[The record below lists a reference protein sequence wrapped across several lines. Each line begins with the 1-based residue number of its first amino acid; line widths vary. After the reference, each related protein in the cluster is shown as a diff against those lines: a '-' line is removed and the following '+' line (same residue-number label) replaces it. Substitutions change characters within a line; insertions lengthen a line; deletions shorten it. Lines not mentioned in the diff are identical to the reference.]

1 MLKKLYLHHFRSYEK
16 REFTFQEGI
25 NVIRGD
31 NACGKTNLLEAV
43 YLLSTGRSFRTTQL
57 TDLIRHGH
65 PFFYLEADF
74 ASGPISQHLKVSF
87 DGQVKRVEHDGATY
101 SQFTP
106 LLGLFPTVLHVP
118 EDIELVT
125 GAPTERRRFL
135 DLHIAQIDPLYIFH
149 LARYFKAMRQRNVLL
164 RQHKE
169 TAIESW
175 EQILLTS
182 GHYLQ
187 QKRREVLLSLQPP
200 LAEAMLRLSDSIDNL
215 LAEYRPSTT
224 DDYKKSRTKEMQL
237 GATLIGPHRD
247 DFYLTING
255 QDAQGFASQGQQ
267 RCAAAALRLAQWRH
281 FATLLDTPPL
291 VGIDDFGVHLDAKR
305 SRALLHEIEPM
316 GQVFVTCPHDVKMLG
331 KTLSL
336 YELEIGSI

>member
-1 MLKKLYLHHFRSYEK
+1 MLKRLYLHHFRSYEK
-16 REFTFQEGI
+16 REFSFQEGI

-43 YLLSTGRSFRTTQL
+43 YLLSTGRSFRTVQL
-57 TDLIRHGH
+57 TDLIRHGE

-74 ASGPISQHLKVSF
+74 AAGPITQHLKVSF

-125 GAPTERRRFL
+125 GSPTQRRRFL

-164 RQHKE
+164 RQKKE

-175 EQILLTS
+175 EQILIVSGQYIHQKRQEILLT
-182 GHYLQ
+182 LQ
-187 QKRREVLLSLQPP
+187 QP
-200 LAEAMLRLSDSIDNL
+200 LADAMLRLSDGSDIL
-215 LAEYRPSTT
+215 AAEYQPSIT
-224 DDYKKSRTKEMQL
+224 DDYKKSRAKEIQM
-237 GATLIGPHRD
+237 GATIIGPHRD
-247 DFYLTING
+247 DFYLSING
-255 QDAQGFASQGQQ
+255 QDAKGFASQGQQ

-281 FATLLDTPPL
+281 FSSIFDTPPL

-305 SRALLHEIEPM
+305 SRALLHEIEPL
-316 GQVFVTCPHDVKMLG
+316 GQVFVTCPHDVKMLSQ
-331 KTLSL
+331 TLPFH
-336 YELEIGSI
+336 ELEVTP